1 MNAPAFALD
10 PRLAADTLEVGD
22 LQLSRVLL
30 MNDARH
36 PWLILVPR
44 RAGLVEFL
52 QLDRA
57 DCAALDAEL
66 RLCSLA
72 LMELHRPDKLNV
84 AALGNVVRQFHVHV
98 IARFTTDAAWPR
110 PVWGGPPAPAYAAAE
125 AVARV
130 KDLRAALRL
139 V

>member
-1 MNAPAFALD
+1 MNAPAFQVD
-10 PRLAADTLEVGD
+10 PRLAADTLEIGD

-30 MNDARH
+30 MNDARF

-44 RAGLVEFL
+44 RAGLVEYL
-52 QLDRA
+52 QLDRE
-57 DCAALDAEL
+57 DCIALDAEL
-66 RLCSLA
+66 RRCSLA

-84 AALGNVVRQFHVHV
+84 AALGNMVRQFHVHV

-110 PVWGGPPAPAYAAAE
+110 PVWGGLPAPSYAAAE

>member
-1 MNAPAFALD
+1 MNAPVFQLD
-10 PRLAADTLEVGD
+10 PRLAADTLEIGD
-22 LQLSRVLL
+22 LQLSRVVL
-30 MNDARH
+30 MNDARF

-52 QLDRA
+52 QLDRE
-57 DCAALDAEL
+57 DCVALDAEL

-110 PVWGGPPAPAYAAAE
+110 PVWGGPPAPSYAAAE

>member
-1 MNAPAFALD
+1 MSAPAFALD

-110 PVWGGPPAPAYAAAE
+110 PVWGNAPAPSYAAAE